1 MTTSTA
7 DYLGVP
13 TYAYVTVTVNFLDP
27 VTFDIPYVID
37 DDDINSEIL
46 FESIRKEFSNIGVGD
61 TLTISVDEIK
71 E

>member
-1 MTTSTA
+1 MTTST
-7 DYLGVP
+7 
-13 TYAYVTVTVNFLDP
+13 YAAVTVTVNFLDP

-71 E
+71 K